1 MTVTGDIINS
11 ALCGLDTTLHTVE
24 INNLTAHRQDVRSDG
39 QMIGV
44 KSQKGD
50 LNDSDQ

>member
-1 MTVTGDIINS
+1 MTVTSDAINS
-11 ALCGLDTTLHTVE
+11 ASCGLDTTLHTVE
-24 INNLTAHRQDVRSDG
+24 IDNLAAHRQDVRSDG

-50 LNDSDQ
+50 LNE

>member
-1 MTVTGDIINS
+1 MTGVVINCTVCSLVTPM
-11 ALCGLDTTLHTVE
+11 CTVE
-24 INNLTAHRQDVRSDG
+24 IDNSKAHRQDVRSDG

-44 KSQKGD
+44 KSQKED